1 MQVGFKVSCYCASGF
16 VATTNQDSSFVSRQF
31 DTTEE
36 YQDFVIFLAH
46 WPVHDNNDISII
58 AGRR

>member
-1 MQVGFKVSCYCASGF
+1 MFLTSDF

-46 WPVHDNNDISII
+46 WPIHDNDDISII

>member
-1 MQVGFKVSCYCASGF
+1 MFLASDF

-46 WPVHDNNDISII
+46 WPIHDNNDIRII

>member
-1 MQVGFKVSCYCASGF
+1 MFLTSDF

>member
-1 MQVGFKVSCYCASGF
+1 MQVGFKVSCYCASVF
-16 VATTNQDSSFVSRQF
+16 VATTNQDSTFVSRQF

-36 YQDFVIFLAH
+36 HQDFVIFLAH